1 MTRVADARAAA
12 ARWVTRHASHA
23 EGFRGAFFSGSATW
37 LAGDAE
43 LPATSDV
50 DVLIVMAQD
59 EPPPKPGKFRYEGVL
74 VEAGHLPWRLVSSAE
89 EVAGS
94 YHLATALRTDTII
107 ADPTGWLRALQ
118 VRVASDFTAPD
129 RVRLR
134 CASAR
139 RRIEDGLA
147 TVGGPAPFHEQV
159 TAWLF
164 ATGVT
169 THVLLVAALRNPTV
183 RLRYPAVRE
192 ALTAYGL
199 AGRYPELLE
208 LLGCAHLTPERVA
221 HHLDALA
228 RTFDVAASVAR
239 TPFFFSADITPE
251 ARPVAIDGSRHLI
264 ETGDHREA
272 VFWIV
277 ATFARCQAIL
287 AADARPDLWRA
298 HRPAFEEVLADLG
311 VTSAADLRRRAD
323 EVTAYLPELWSV
335 AEALIAAR

>member
-12 ARWVTRHASHA
+12 ARWVTGHAAHA

-37 LAGDAE
+37 LPDDAE

-59 EPPPKPGKFRYEGVL
+59 EPPLKPGKFRYEGVL
-74 VEAGHLPWRLVSSAE
+74 VEAGHLPWQLLSSAE
-89 EVAGS
+89 KVADS
-94 YHLATALRTDTII
+94 YHLASALRTDTII
-107 ADPTGWLRALQ
+107 ADPTGRLRELQ
-118 VRVASDFTAPD
+118 ERVARDFAAPD
-129 RVRLR
+129 RVRRR

-139 RRIEDGLA
+139 RLIEERLA
-147 TVGGPAPFHEQV
+147 SIDASAPLHQQV

-164 ATGVT
+164 GTGVT

-183 RLRYPAVRE
+183 RLRYPAARE
-192 ALTAYGL
+192 ALSAYGL

-221 HHLDALA
+221 HHVDALA
-228 RTFDVAASVAR
+228 RTFDAAASVAR
-239 TPFFFSADITPE
+239 TPFFFSADITPA

-264 ETGDHREA
+264 DAGDHREA

-287 AADARPDLWRA
+287 AADAPPDVRRA

-311 VTSAADLRRRAD
+311 IASAADLPRRAD
-323 EVTAYLPELWSV
+323 EVTAYLPELWSL
-335 AEALIAAR
+335 AETLV